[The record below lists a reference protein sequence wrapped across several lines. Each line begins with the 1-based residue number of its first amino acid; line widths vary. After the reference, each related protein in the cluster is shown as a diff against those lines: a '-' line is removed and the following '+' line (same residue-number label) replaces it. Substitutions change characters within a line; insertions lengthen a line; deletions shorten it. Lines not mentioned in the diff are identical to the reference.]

1 MCRRKKL
8 QLNTFIGLLSQVT
21 TFICGF
27 IIPKLIL
34 GYYGSDVNGLVSS
47 ITYFLSFISLAEC
60 GIGVVV
66 QSSLYKPLADHNEE
80 EISRIIISSDRF
92 FKKIGLIL
100 VIYVGILFAF
110 YPLLVNGTYD
120 FGYTSSLIL
129 VISVSTFIE
138 YYICLTYRVLVTA
151 DQRAYILLTLQIITQ
166 IIITI
171 LSAFLV
177 NIGASIQIFKLSASI
192 ILFMR
197 PIILSLYVKRHYKI
211 NRKIEIAEEP
221 IKQKWNG
228 VAQHVAYVVL
238 TNTDT
243 VVLTFFST
251 LSNVSIYNVYFLVVN
266 GIKMVISSA
275 ISGIQSLLGNMYA
288 KQEEDVLLNTFAMYE
303 WMMHTGVTFLF
314 TCTSILI
321 VPFVKVYTWGIE
333 DANYIVPLFG
343 TLISF
348 AQMAYCIR
356 LPYNAMVFAA
366 GHYKQT
372 QNSAII
378 EAIINIIISVACVF
392 NFGLVGVAIGTLSAM
407 IYRTVYLAIYLS
419 NNIIH
424 RPFKYFVKHVANDV
438 CVVLISFVA
447 TRFFKMQDVSYVCW
461 VILAIKVAII
471 TGVISIICN
480 CIMYPNLVVKIFR
493 KWRLFGR

>member
-1 MCRRKKL
+1 MDRRKKL
-8 QLNTFIGLLSQVT
+8 QLNTLLGLLSQVT

-34 GYYGSDVNGLVSS
+34 EYYGSDVNGLVSS

-80 EISRIIISSDRF
+80 EISRIITSSDRF
-92 FKKIGLIL
+92 FKKIGIVL
-100 VIYVGILFAF
+100 VAYVGILFAF

-120 FGYTSSLIL
+120 FWFTSSLVL
-129 VISVSTFIE
+129 VISISTFIE
-138 YYICLTYRVLVTA
+138 YYICLSYRVLVTA
-151 DQRAYILLTLQIITQ
+151 DQSVYVLLALQIITQ
-166 IIITI
+166 ILITVF
-171 LSAFLV
+171 SVFLV
-177 NIGASIQIFKLSASI
+177 NLGASILIFKLSASI
-192 ILFMR
+192 ILFIR
-197 PIILSLYVKRHYKI
+197 PLVLSLYVKKHYKI
-211 NRKIEIAEEP
+211 NKRIELTEVP

-266 GIKMVISSA
+266 GIKMVISSS
-275 ISGIQSLLGNMYA
+275 ITGIQSLLGNMYA
-288 KQEEDVLLNTFAMYE
+288 KQESDVLLNTFALYE
-303 WMMHTGVTFLF
+303 WIMHTGVTFLF

-321 VPFVKVYTWGIE
+321 VPFVKVYTLGIE

-343 TLISF
+343 MLISF

-356 LPYNAMVFAA
+356 LPYNAMVFVA

-378 EAIINIIISVACVF
+378 EAFINVIISIACVF
-392 NFGLVGVAIGTLSAM
+392 NFGLVGVAIGTLIAM

-419 NNIIH
+419 NNIIN
-424 RPFKYFVKHVANDV
+424 RPFKHFVKHIAIDV
-438 CVVLISFVA
+438 CVILISFVA
-447 TRFFKMQDVSYVCW
+447 TRFLEMQEISYIYW
-461 VILAIKVAII
+461 AILAIKVALI

-480 CIMYPNLVVKIFR
+480 CIMYPNMVIKIFR
-493 KWRLFGR
+493 KLK